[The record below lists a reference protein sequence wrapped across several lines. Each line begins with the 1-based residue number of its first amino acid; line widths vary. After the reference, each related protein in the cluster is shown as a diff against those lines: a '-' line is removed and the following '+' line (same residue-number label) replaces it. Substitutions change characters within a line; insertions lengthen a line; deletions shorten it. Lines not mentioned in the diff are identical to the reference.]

1 MISASPPPSRF
12 LRHLP
17 IALILFGLAFRLAF
31 IHRHGIWLDEALG
44 IRGAQ
49 GSWREFARFMTL
61 DVHPPLYY
69 LILRVLV
76 RISDQPVVWRIFSA
90 LCGTAGLI
98 VFYRTIREHL
108 HAGAALF
115 SLFLLTI
122 SPFAVFYS
130 QEIRMYGL
138 LFLLSCLCMNTVMRM
153 AKRPEAGPFSVFMIF
168 AGAALYTHYYAGIL
182 VAGLLVFYAWDRI
195 NDGAGKRR
203 TAAEVLYC
211 GIGLAIL
218 FFPWLGMFQR
228 HLATGAMGGV
238 HAQSHLSDIGHLAMD
253 CVMSFAGG
261 QVPWAPWERIHLFT
275 ARPWQMGSFGWLVF
289 FTLLLFAFV
298 RGIRTLRSSAPLF
311 RLCISALGTGFILT
325 LAHLA
330 LRGRFYPRTL
340 IIYLPFVMPVL
351 GAGLSGIRQTTAR
364 YAATG
369 FLGLCFTVS
378 AFFNVSV
385 NIREVSPHLAR
396 ILKESARPGD
406 VIYHTSPMSY
416 LPMKIY
422 LPDAAQ
428 RIAGTGGLPILER
441 TLAGGDVIEDLRDCP
456 DAERIWLVVAYWG
469 PGSRWDRD
477 KTWPRLLGESG
488 RRVVL
493 IGRLSIGV
501 VKTAA
506 IYRCDRIRPSR

>member
-1 MISASPPPSRF
+1 
-12 LRHLP
+12 
-17 IALILFGLAFRLAF
+17 
-31 IHRHGIWLDEALG
+31 
-44 IRGAQ
+44 
-49 GSWREFARFMTL
+49 
-61 DVHPPLYY
+61 
-69 LILRVLV
+69 
-76 RISDQPVVWRIFSA
+76 
-90 LCGTAGLI
+90 
-98 VFYRTIREHL
+98 
-108 HAGAALF
+108 
-115 SLFLLTI
+115 
-122 SPFAVFYS
+122 
-130 QEIRMYGL
+130 
-138 LFLLSCLCMNTVMRM
+138 
-153 AKRPEAGPFSVFMIF
+153 
-168 AGAALYTHYYAGIL
+168 
-182 VAGLLVFYAWDRI
+182 
-195 NDGAGKRR
+195 
-203 TAAEVLYC
+203 
-211 GIGLAIL
+211 
-218 FFPWLGMFQR
+218 
-228 HLATGAMGGV
+228 
-238 HAQSHLSDIGHLAMD
+238 
-253 CVMSFAGG
+253 
-261 QVPWAPWERIHLFT
+261 
-275 ARPWQMGSFGWLVF
+275 
-289 FTLLLFAFV
+289 
-298 RGIRTLRSSAPLF
+298 
-311 RLCISALGTGFILT
+311 
-325 LAHLA
+325 
-330 LRGRFYPRTL
+330 
-340 IIYLPFVMPVL
+340 MPVL